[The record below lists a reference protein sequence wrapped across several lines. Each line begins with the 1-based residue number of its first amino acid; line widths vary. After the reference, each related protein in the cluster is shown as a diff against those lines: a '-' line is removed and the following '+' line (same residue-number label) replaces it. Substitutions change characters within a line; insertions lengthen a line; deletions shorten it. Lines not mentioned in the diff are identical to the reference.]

1 MKAKLPRPKKCKV
14 CQVKF
19 QPERTM
25 QACCSVKCAIAKVNA
40 DNEVKRKKHV
50 AKQRKAEKEFKAETA
65 RRKKSAIGRD
75 EWFDRLQTLVN
86 QWVLHVRDKDRP
98 CCTCGKSDPSIKYD
112 AGHYRSR
119 GACSELSF
127 ELTNIHK
134 QCSVNCNGWG
144 SGMRKEYRDFI
155 EHHYGAKH
163 LEWLDGKH
171 PLLKDVFIDND
182 SIELEIKRYRK
193 LIREAGLTP
202 CR

>member
-1 MKAKLPRPKKCKV
+1 MKPKLPRPKKCKV
-14 CQVKF
+14 CQIKF

-25 QACCSVKCAIAKVNA
+25 QPCCSIKCAIAKVEK
-40 DNEVKRKKHV
+40 DKDIKRKKEL
-50 AKQRKAEKEFKAETA
+50 AAIRKKEKEFKLETN
-65 RRKKSAIGRD
+65 RRKKAVIGRD
-75 EWFDRLQTLVN
+75 ELLNKLQKLVN
-86 QWVLHVRDKDRP
+86 QWVLHVRDKDKP

-119 GACSELSF
+119 GACQELRF

-155 EHHYGAKH
+155 EHYYSKEH

-171 PLLKDVFIDND
+171 PLLKDVFADNNSIDT
-182 SIELEIKRYRK
+182 EIDRYRK
-193 LIREAGLTP
+193 LVREAGLKP
-202 CR
+202 IR